1 MRLRVSAWCVL
12 GALLS
17 ACSTSAQPAKSQ
29 APADVV
35 ATIGSSP
42 ITLADVDAKALQE
55 SVSNFGSV
63 RLAQALYLAR
73 RSALDEIIATRL
85 IAVEAAARGV
95 TPEALVKKE
104 IDAATT
110 APTDQDV
117 AFWYQTN
124 PSAVQGRPLEQLK
137 TAIAALL
144 AEQRVSE
151 AHDRFV
157 DSLKAKTPVVIS
169 LEPPR
174 QRIATDKSPSKG
186 PADAPIELVEFSD
199 FQCPFCQRA
208 YPTVE
213 QVLKAYEGRIRFV
226 YRHLPLPNHPA
237 ARPAAEASACAGQQ
251 GQFWPFHDR
260 LFANPNQL
268 TDAGFKAHAAALGLD
283 TAKFNACVDSHQT
296 KAEVDRDL
304 KDANDA
310 GVSSTP
316 SFFINGRSLDG
327 AQPFAAFKRLIDEEL
342 SLKK

>member
-1 MRLRVSAWCVL
+1 MQVSAWCVL
-12 GALLS
+12 AAVLS
-17 ACSTSAQPAKSQ
+17 ACSTSAQPAKSP
-29 APADVV
+29 AAADVI
-35 ATIGSSP
+35 ATVGSSP

-55 SVSNFGSV
+55 SAADFGSV

-73 RSALDEIIATRL
+73 RNALEEIIAARL
-85 IAVEAAARGV
+85 IAVEASARGV
-95 TPEALVKKE
+95 TSEALVKKE
-104 IDAATT
+104 IDDVAT
-110 APTDQDV
+110 APTEQDV

-124 PSAVQGRPLEQLK
+124 PAAVQGRPLDQLK

-144 AEQRVSE
+144 TEQRMSD

-157 DSLKAKTPVVIS
+157 DSLKMKTPVVIS

-174 QRIATDKSPSKG
+174 QQIATDKSPSKG

-208 YPTVE
+208 HPTVE
-213 QVLKAYEGRIRFV
+213 QVLKAYDGRIRFV

-237 ARPAAEASACAGQQ
+237 ARPAAEASACAGEQ

-283 TAKFNACVDSHQT
+283 TAKFNACVDGRQT
-296 KAEVDRDL
+296 RAEVDRDL
-304 KDANDA
+304 KDANEA
-310 GVSSTP
+310 GVNSTP
-316 SFFINGRSLDG
+316 AFFINGRSIDG
-327 AQPFAAFKRLIDEEL
+327 AQPFAAFKRIIDEEL
-342 SLKK
+342 AGKK